1 MIGEYKD
8 RQILT
13 ELHRDEKAV
22 KIGFFLITILFV
34 ILIISVFYLTL
45 RSFKSPSGESEVGQL
60 PTPTL
65 SAPVLSSPSPTSFS
79 PPVTPTQTVPT
90 SSNTSVEP
98 AIKDYYIPFGT
109 GTNQTSDWT
118 DVPGMQAV
126 IDFGNYTNIK
136 EVYFEVNV
144 NIPTG
149 NEIVWV
155 RLYNLTDKHPVWY
168 SEVSTTNNDY
178 VFSSPIVY
186 DTGTKVYQVQMKTQL
201 QYPANITLAR
211 VHIVL
216 K

>member
-1 MIGEYKD
+1 VIGEYKD

-13 ELHRDEKAV
+13 ELHRDEKIV
-22 KIGFFLITILFV
+22 KIGFLLITILFI
-34 ILIISVFYLTL
+34 ILIISVSYLTL
-45 RSFKSPSGESEVGQL
+45 QSIKSPSGESGVSQL
-60 PTPTL
+60 STPTP
-65 SAPVLSSPSPTSFS
+65 SIPVVSSSSPTSFP
-79 PPVTPTQTVPT
+79 PPVTPTQTVPAT
-90 SSNTSVEP
+90 TAPTEP
-98 AIKDYYIPFGT
+98 AIKDYYVAFGT
-109 GTNQTSDWT
+109 GTNQTSDWA

-126 IDFGNYTNIK
+126 IDFSNYKDIK
-136 EVYFEVNV
+136 EVYFEANV

-155 RLYNLTDKHPVWY
+155 RLYNVTDKHPVWY
-168 SEVSTTNNDY
+168 SEVSTTNNNY
-178 VFSSPIVY
+178 VFSSPIIY